1 MTTVIEGAATLPATA
16 STDPAAPGRPRRDAR
31 AEPPGAGSRWRVVP
45 VGPGDGPALAA
56 LFADCS
62 PQTVR
67 LRFFGAPRTL
77 PPEYAAALLAGRP
90 DVHDAVLAY
99 PEGPDPA
106 GQERPEDGGGPRA
119 GRTGLLPQPAG
130 LASLAAAP
138 DSRSG
143 PGGRSGPLTAE
154 LGVLVGDAWQRQ
166 GAGTAMTAVLLDRAR
181 ARGVERVAASV
192 LSGRAPLLRAMAA
205 RLGLGPALTYDRTG
219 ESLSAVYRLRPT
231 ARTPGTRGEVPDDDT

>member
-1 MTTVIEGAATLPATA
+1 MTTVIEGVETLPATL
-16 STDPAAPGRPRRDAR
+16 STAPAASPASPASGRPRRDAR
-31 AEPPGAGSRWRVVP
+31 AQMPGAGGRWRIVP

-56 LFADCS
+56 LFAGCS

-77 PPEYAAALLAGRP
+77 PPEYVAALLAGRP
-90 DVHDAVLAY
+90 DAHDAVLAY
-99 PEGPDPA
+99 PED
-106 GQERPEDGGGPRA
+106 PEDGGSPHTGCT
-119 GRTGLLPQPAG
+119 GRLPQPAG

-138 DSRSG
+138 DPRPGSG
-143 PGGRSGPLTAE
+143 TRSGPLTAE

-181 ARGVERVAASV
+181 ARGVEHVAASV

-205 RLGLGPALTYDRTG
+205 RLGLGPALSYDRTG